1 MGSLGAEIPAG
12 FYGVAETR
20 LPAEGSAA
28 RAACLVGA
36 VMQANRVFYAANVV
50 RGWWNFHSQLSILH
64 SLQNSYLL
72 TPHSCLAET
81 LHSISPV

>member
-1 MGSLGAEIPAG
+1 MGSLGAKIPAG

-20 LPAEGSAA
+20 SPAEGSAA
-28 RAACLVGA
+28 HAACLVDA
-36 VMQANRVFYAANVV
+36 VMQANRVFYAANKV
-50 RGWWNFHSQLSILH
+50 RGWWDIH

-72 TPHSCLAET
+72 PPHSYLAETLHSQLLT